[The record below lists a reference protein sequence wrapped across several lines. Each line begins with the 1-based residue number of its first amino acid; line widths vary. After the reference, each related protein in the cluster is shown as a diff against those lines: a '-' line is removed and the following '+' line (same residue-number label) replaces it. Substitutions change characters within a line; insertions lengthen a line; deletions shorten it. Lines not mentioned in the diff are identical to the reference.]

1 MGTRGSV
8 AWWKVGSLGYVEE
21 GEKTRM
27 GLQGH
32 THLQGV
38 VGTESWGGVNVE
50 EGQAGEGSLQGHG
63 KGHLGR
69 GWWPWREWR

>member
-1 MGTRGSV
+1 MWRKERRLEWDS
-8 AWWKVGSLGYVEE
+8 KDN
-21 GEKTRM
+21 
-27 GLQGH
+27 
-32 THLQGV
+32 HLQGA

-50 EGQAGEGSLQGHG
+50 EGQAGEGSLLGHG